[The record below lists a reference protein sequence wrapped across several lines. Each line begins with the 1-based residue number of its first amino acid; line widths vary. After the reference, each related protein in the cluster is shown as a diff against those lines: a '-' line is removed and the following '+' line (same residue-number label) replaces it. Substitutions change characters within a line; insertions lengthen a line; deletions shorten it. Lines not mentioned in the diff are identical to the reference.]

1 MELINLKKLFLLVIL
16 ALTTVSC
23 ELFSPSYWNSVT
35 ERSRERGTKCYETRS
50 GYVYCK
56 DKYGNYD

>member
-1 MELINLKKLFLLVIL
+1 MKKLFLIVIL

-23 ELFSPSYWNSVT
+23 ELFSPSYWNSVN
-35 ERSRERGTKCYETRS
+35 ERRRERGRKCYETRS

-56 DKYGNYD
+56 DTYGNYD